1 MSGIKSKVNGIVIAS
16 TSYVDT
22 VVRIGGGKYAHFVGT
37 TPRAQPQQ
45 SVTPP
50 AGVDLAQADAQADAQ
65 DEQDEQEEAVA
76 EVASPEAEET
86 QETPEEASGRRGRR
100 GQPVEQL

>member
-1 MSGIKSKVNGIVIAS
+1 MSGIKSKVNGIVIS
-16 TSYVDT
+16 NTSYVDT

-37 TPRAQPQQ
+37 TLRAQPQQ

-50 AGVDLAQADAQADAQ
+50 AGVDLAQADAQ

>member
-22 VVRIGGGKYAHFVGT
+22 VVKIGGGKYAHFVGT
-37 TPRAQPQQ
+37 TPHAQPQQ

-50 AGVDLAQADAQADAQ
+50 AAGVDLAQADA
-65 DEQDEQEEAVA
+65 QDEQEEAVA

>member
-22 VVRIGGGKYAHFVGT
+22 VVRMGGGKYAHFVGT

-50 AGVDLAQADAQADAQ
+50 AAGVDLAQADAQADAQ
-65 DEQDEQEEAVA
+65 DEQEEAVA
-76 EVASPEAEET
+76 EVATPEAEET

>member
-22 VVRIGGGKYAHFVGT
+22 VVRMGDGKYAHFVGT
-37 TPRAQPQQ
+37 TSRAQSQQ

-50 AGVDLAQADAQADAQ
+50 AAGVDLAQADA
-65 DEQDEQEEAVA
+65 QDEQEEAVA

>member
-1 MSGIKSKVNGIVIAS
+1 MSGIKSKVNGIVIS
-16 TSYVDT
+16 NTSYVDT

-50 AGVDLAQADAQADAQ
+50 AAGVDLAQADA
-65 DEQDEQEEAVA
+65 QDEQEEAVA

>member
-22 VVRIGGGKYAHFVGT
+22 VVRMGGGKYAHFVGT

-50 AGVDLAQADAQADAQ
+50 AAGVDLAQADAQ

>member
-22 VVRIGGGKYAHFVGT
+22 VVRMGGGKYAHFVGT
-37 TPRAQPQQ
+37 APRAQPQQ

-50 AGVDLAQADAQADAQ
+50 AAGVDLAQADAQ

-76 EVASPEAEET
+76 EVATPEAEET

>member
-22 VVRIGGGKYAHFVGT
+22 VVRMGGGKYAHFVGT
-37 TPRAQPQQ
+37 APRAQPQQ

-50 AGVDLAQADAQADAQ
+50 AAGVDLAQADAQ

-76 EVASPEAEET
+76 EVATPEAEET
-86 QETPEEASGRRGRR
+86 QETPGEVSGRRGRR

>member
-22 VVRIGGGKYAHFVGT
+22 VVRMGGGKYAHFVGT

-50 AGVDLAQADAQADAQ
+50 AAGVDLA
-65 DEQDEQEEAVA
+65 
-76 EVASPEAEET
+76 
-86 QETPEEASGRRGRR
+86 
-100 GQPVEQL
+100 

>member
-1 MSGIKSKVNGIVIAS
+1 MSGIKSKVNGIVIS
-16 TSYVDT
+16 NTSYVDT
-22 VVRIGGGKYAHFVGT
+22 VVRMGGGKYAYFVGT

-50 AGVDLAQADAQADAQ
+50 AAGVDLAQADA
-65 DEQDEQEEAVA
+65 QDEQEEAVA

>member
-22 VVRIGGGKYAHFVGT
+22 VVRMGGGKYAHFVGT
-37 TPRAQPQQ
+37 APSAQPQQ

-50 AGVDLAQADAQADAQ
+50 AAGVDLAQADAQ

-76 EVASPEAEET
+76 EVATPEAEET

>member
-22 VVRIGGGKYAHFVGT
+22 VVRMGGGKYAHFVGT

-45 SVTPP
+45 SVAPP
-50 AGVDLAQADAQADAQ
+50 AAGVDLAQADA
-65 DEQDEQEEAVA
+65 QDEQEEAVA

>member
-22 VVRIGGGKYAHFVGT
+22 VVRMGGGKYAHFVGT

-50 AGVDLAQADAQADAQ
+50 AAGVDLAQADA
-65 DEQDEQEEAVA
+65 QDEQEEAVA